1 MQLKTYKIKSFFFYK
16 FMINFRV
23 KEEILVKNIHGQNIL
38 AAAIAVSLGCSL
50 TEFLPA
56 AYAAPTDTAQTA
68 SNDADDSLMDFSL
81 DAMTVEAKRP
91 DWESKLSPGTVNIV
105 RPDEFKG
112 EQKSLPDLLLTVPG
126 VHVREVNGKGQYT
139 TVTMR
144 GSTAAQVGIFIDGV
158 LANLGGDTAV
168 DLSTIPVKNVE
179 RIEVYRGYIPSRFG
193 GTFMGGVINIVTKKP
208 ETTDVSLEVGK
219 SSYGGKRGSMEIT
232 APLGDGSL
240 MVGTNYESSD
250 GDFKYKNYAAERY
263 LPYGEQQIAGQQ
275 KVIDNFN
282 NETIDYMTKGAVIN
296 LQQEQIDYYK
306 ANNDAWL
313 GFVRSDSLKDAI
325 YDNRYEYAKKDV
337 GNSNLYLIEQQVVD
351 RGLKD
356 EYLKRGYDD
365 SDWHEALQYDW
376 IGSSFGE
383 GVLTPEIKEE
393 ILKEYGDKV
402 VQNNIDK
409 WTNDADPDKN
419 KNQAG
424 RKESLEKLKQKQ
436 KEAANATRYRKY
448 NDYEK
453 TSTIVK
459 WQNKNWVIKGT
470 YDTLDRHMPDSVWLG
485 DVNAAVY
492 NNGVDLSDRYYYDSR
507 RQKQNS
513 ASLML
518 QNRQEVG
525 KLEWGWMLDYMYQ
538 NKKYRAEHIN
548 TAYPNSEWDMQN
560 QPLREWSRYKS
571 NKYTA
576 QIDGGYKLND
586 NNMLDFLINYSKEGL
601 DIDGSNM
608 AKILGGQAS
617 QNFLSAQIRNRYE
630 QELFNVQLQDSITLD
645 KEGTWIF
652 TPSVRYN
659 QSKITGFSDGKR
671 FTDGQASWIHPKDS
685 QTKGKA
691 TWQLALKKEVN
702 ENLTLRMTGGTYYR
716 LLNMAEIAGDG
727 AGILPAPRNHNGEGA
742 MFPVPE
748 EGKQFDISAIMNNKL
763 LGADNSTT
771 LTYYWRDST
780 NMLQLERAGKD
791 YWSYFNDNKGK
802 SHGIELQSSFK
813 WNKFDLDLQVTY
825 LNTSAYNKHTATQ
838 FGEYAPVWP
847 TYQPEWEGN
856 IRLTYRPSEKFSVFA
871 EGHYT
876 DEYFT
881 YYNKATSGKLSP
893 YLSGK
898 PVCSLFV
905 MNSGLK
911 WMPKKNWQLTF
922 GCNDILNKGPKSK
935 IRSDAAFMVP
945 GYINPEFPIQGRT
958 YYVTA
963 RYQF

>member
-1 MQLKTYKIKSFFFYK
+1 M
-16 FMINFRV
+16 
-23 KEEILVKNIHGQNIL
+23 KNINSQNIL

-436 KEAANATRYRKY
+436 KEAENATRYRKY

-453 TSTIVK
+453 TSTIIK

-813 WNKFDLDLQVTY
+813 WDKFDLDLQVTY

-838 FGEYAPVWP
+838 FGEYASVWP

-856 IRLTYRPSEKFSVFA
+856 IRLTYRPSEKFSLFA

>member
-1 MQLKTYKIKSFFFYK
+1 M
-16 FMINFRV
+16 
-23 KEEILVKNIHGQNIL
+23 KNIHGQNIL

-208 ETTDVSLEVGK
+208 ETTNVSLEVGK

-453 TSTIVK
+453 TSTILK

-813 WNKFDLDLQVTY
+813 WDKFDLDLQVTY

-838 FGEYAPVWP
+838 FGEYASVWP

>member
-1 MQLKTYKIKSFFFYK
+1 M
-16 FMINFRV
+16 
-23 KEEILVKNIHGQNIL
+23 KNINGQNIL

-748 EGKQFDISAIMNNKL
+748 EGKQFDISAIMHNKL

-838 FGEYAPVWP
+838 FGEYASVWP

>member
-1 MQLKTYKIKSFFFYK
+1 M
-16 FMINFRV
+16 
-23 KEEILVKNIHGQNIL
+23 KNIHGQNIL

-56 AYAAPTDTAQTA
+56 AYAAPTDTAQTV

-208 ETTDVSLEVGK
+208 ETTNVSLEVGK

-436 KEAANATRYRKY
+436 KEAENATRYRKY

-838 FGEYAPVWP
+838 FGEYASVWP

>member
-1 MQLKTYKIKSFFFYK
+1 M
-16 FMINFRV
+16 
-23 KEEILVKNIHGQNIL
+23 KNIHGQNIL

-436 KEAANATRYRKY
+436 KEAENATRYRKY

-763 LGADNSTT
+763 FGADNSTT

>member
-1 MQLKTYKIKSFFFYK
+1 M
-16 FMINFRV
+16 
-23 KEEILVKNIHGQNIL
+23 KNINSQNIL

-436 KEAANATRYRKY
+436 KEAENATRYRKY

-453 TSTIVK
+453 TSTIIK

-538 NKKYRAEHIN
+538 DKKYRAEHIN

-813 WNKFDLDLQVTY
+813 WDKFDLDLQVTY

-838 FGEYAPVWP
+838 FGEYASVWP

>member
-1 MQLKTYKIKSFFFYK
+1 M
-16 FMINFRV
+16 
-23 KEEILVKNIHGQNIL
+23 KNIHGQNIL

-81 DAMTVEAKRP
+81 DTMTVEAKRP

-208 ETTDVSLEVGK
+208 ETTNVSLEVGK

-436 KEAANATRYRKY
+436 KEAENATRYRKY

>member
-1 MQLKTYKIKSFFFYK
+1 M
-16 FMINFRV
+16 
-23 KEEILVKNIHGQNIL
+23 KNINGQNIL

-208 ETTDVSLEVGK
+208 ETTNVSLEVGK

-393 ILKEYGDKV
+393 ILKEYGDKI
-402 VQNNIDK
+402 VQGNIDK

-459 WQNKNWVIKGT
+459 WQNKNWVVKGT

-525 KLEWGWMLDYMYQ
+525 KLEWGWMLDYMHQ
-538 NKKYRAEHIN
+538 DKKYRAEHIN

-671 FTDGQASWIHPKDS
+671 FTNGQASWIHPKDS

-727 AGILPAPRNHNGEGA
+727 AGILPAPKNHNGDGA

-748 EGKQFDISAIMNNKL
+748 EGKQFDISAIMHNKL

-802 SHGIELQSSFK
+802 SHGVELQSSFK
-813 WNKFDLDLQVTY
+813 WDKFDLDLQVTY

-856 IRLTYRPSEKFSVFA
+856 IRLTYRPSEKFSLFA

>member
-1 MQLKTYKIKSFFFYK
+1 M
-16 FMINFRV
+16 
-23 KEEILVKNIHGQNIL
+23 KNINGQNIL

-81 DAMTVEAKRP
+81 DTMTVEAKRP

-208 ETTDVSLEVGK
+208 ETTNVSLEVGK

-436 KEAANATRYRKY
+436 KEAENATRYRKY

-453 TSTIVK
+453 TSTILK

-856 IRLTYRPSEKFSVFA
+856 IRLTYRPSEKFSLFA

>member
-1 MQLKTYKIKSFFFYK
+1 M
-16 FMINFRV
+16 
-23 KEEILVKNIHGQNIL
+23 KNINGQNIL

-232 APLGDGSL
+232 APLGEGSL

-748 EGKQFDISAIMNNKL
+748 EGKQFDISAIMHNKL

>member
-1 MQLKTYKIKSFFFYK
+1 MNN
-16 FMINFRV
+16 IN
-23 KEEILVKNIHGQNIL
+23 GQNIL

-56 AYAAPTDTAQTA
+56 AYAGPTDTAQTA

-208 ETTDVSLEVGK
+208 ETTNVSLEVGK

-436 KEAANATRYRKY
+436 KEAADATRYRKY

>member
-1 MQLKTYKIKSFFFYK
+1 MPILKLSLFFYK

-23 KEEILVKNIHGQNIL
+23 KEEILVKNINGQNIL

-436 KEAANATRYRKY
+436 KEAENATRYRKY

-538 NKKYRAEHIN
+538 DKKYRAEHIN

-813 WNKFDLDLQVTY
+813 WDKFDLDLQVTY

-838 FGEYAPVWP
+838 FGEYASVWP

>member
-1 MQLKTYKIKSFFFYK
+1 M
-16 FMINFRV
+16 
-23 KEEILVKNIHGQNIL
+23 KNINGQNIL

-453 TSTIVK
+453 TSTILK

-856 IRLTYRPSEKFSVFA
+856 IRLTYRPSEKFSLFA

>member
-1 MQLKTYKIKSFFFYK
+1 M
-16 FMINFRV
+16 
-23 KEEILVKNIHGQNIL
+23 KNINSQNIL

-436 KEAANATRYRKY
+436 KEAENATRYRKY

-453 TSTIVK
+453 TSTIIK

-691 TWQLALKKEVN
+691 TWQLALKKEV
-702 ENLTLRMTGGTYYR
+702 LPVTVPASCLLR
-716 LLNMAEIAGDG
+716 
-727 AGILPAPRNHNGEGA
+727 GI
-742 MFPVPE
+742 
-748 EGKQFDISAIMNNKL
+748 IMVKV
-763 LGADNSTT
+763 
-771 LTYYWRDST
+771 
-780 NMLQLERAGKD
+780 Q
-791 YWSYFNDNKGK
+791 
-802 SHGIELQSSFK
+802 
-813 WNKFDLDLQVTY
+813 
-825 LNTSAYNKHTATQ
+825 
-838 FGEYAPVWP
+838 
-847 TYQPEWEGN
+847 
-856 IRLTYRPSEKFSVFA
+856 
-871 EGHYT
+871 
-876 DEYFT
+876 
-881 YYNKATSGKLSP
+881 
-893 YLSGK
+893 
-898 PVCSLFV
+898 CSLCRRKASSLISV
-905 MNSGLK
+905 RL
-911 WMPKKNWQLTF
+911 
-922 GCNDILNKGPKSK
+922 
-935 IRSDAAFMVP
+935 
-945 GYINPEFPIQGRT
+945 
-958 YYVTA
+958 
-963 RYQF
+963 

>member
-1 MQLKTYKIKSFFFYK
+1 MPILKLSLFFYK

-23 KEEILVKNIHGQNIL
+23 KEEILVKNINGQNIL

-409 WTNDADPDKN
+409 WTNDSDPDKN

-436 KEAANATRYRKY
+436 KEAADATRYRKY

>member
-1 MQLKTYKIKSFFFYK
+1 M
-16 FMINFRV
+16 
-23 KEEILVKNIHGQNIL
+23 KNINGQNIL

-232 APLGDGSL
+232 APMGDGSL

>member
-1 MQLKTYKIKSFFFYK
+1 MQLKTYKIKSFFYK

-23 KEEILVKNIHGQNIL
+23 KEEILVKNINGQNIL

-263 LPYGEQQIAGQQ
+263 LPYGKQQIAGQQ

-436 KEAANATRYRKY
+436 KEAADATRYRKY

-856 IRLTYRPSEKFSVFA
+856 IRLTYRPSEKFSLFA

>member
-1 MQLKTYKIKSFFFYK
+1 M
-16 FMINFRV
+16 
-23 KEEILVKNIHGQNIL
+23 KNIHGQNIL

-208 ETTDVSLEVGK
+208 ETTNVSLEVGK

-436 KEAANATRYRKY
+436 KEAENATRYRKY

-525 KLEWGWMLDYMYQ
+525 KLEWGWMLDYMHQ
-538 NKKYRAEHIN
+538 DKKYRAEHIN

-560 QPLREWSRYKS
+560 QPLREWSSYKS

-813 WNKFDLDLQVTY
+813 WDKFDLDLQVTY

-838 FGEYAPVWP
+838 FGEYASVWP

-856 IRLTYRPSEKFSVFA
+856 IRLTYRPSEKFSIFA

>member
-1 MQLKTYKIKSFFFYK
+1 M
-16 FMINFRV
+16 
-23 KEEILVKNIHGQNIL
+23 KNINGQNIL

-436 KEAANATRYRKY
+436 KEAADATRYRKY

-802 SHGIELQSSFK
+802 SHGIEL
-813 WNKFDLDLQVTY
+813 
-825 LNTSAYNKHTATQ
+825 
-838 FGEYAPVWP
+838 
-847 TYQPEWEGN
+847 
-856 IRLTYRPSEKFSVFA
+856 
-871 EGHYT
+871 
-876 DEYFT
+876 
-881 YYNKATSGKLSP
+881 
-893 YLSGK
+893 
-898 PVCSLFV
+898 
-905 MNSGLK
+905 
-911 WMPKKNWQLTF
+911 
-922 GCNDILNKGPKSK
+922 
-935 IRSDAAFMVP
+935 
-945 GYINPEFPIQGRT
+945 
-958 YYVTA
+958 
-963 RYQF
+963 

>member
-1 MQLKTYKIKSFFFYK
+1 M
-16 FMINFRV
+16 
-23 KEEILVKNIHGQNIL
+23 KNIHGQNIL

-436 KEAANATRYRKY
+436 KEAADATRYRKY

-748 EGKQFDISAIMNNKL
+748 EGKQFDISAIMHNKL

-813 WNKFDLDLQVTY
+813 WDKFDLDLQVTY

-838 FGEYAPVWP
+838 FGEYASVWP

>member
-1 MQLKTYKIKSFFFYK
+1 M
-16 FMINFRV
+16 
-23 KEEILVKNIHGQNIL
+23 KNINGQNIL

-56 AYAAPTDTAQTA
+56 AYAAPTDNAQTA

-436 KEAANATRYRKY
+436 KEAENATRYRKY

-453 TSTIVK
+453 TSTILK

>member
-1 MQLKTYKIKSFFFYK
+1 M
-16 FMINFRV
+16 
-23 KEEILVKNIHGQNIL
+23 KNIHGQNIL

-208 ETTDVSLEVGK
+208 ETTNVSLEVGK

-325 YDNRYEYAKKDV
+325 YDNRYEYAKQDV

-453 TSTIVK
+453 TSTILK

-525 KLEWGWMLDYMYQ
+525 KLEWGWMLDYMYHD
-538 NKKYRAEHIN
+538 KKYRAEHIN

-560 QPLREWSRYKS
+560 QPLREWSSYKS

-813 WNKFDLDLQVTY
+813 WDKFDLDLQVTY

-838 FGEYAPVWP
+838 FGEYASVWP

-856 IRLTYRPSEKFSVFA
+856 IRLTYRPSEKFSIFA

>member
-1 MQLKTYKIKSFFFYK
+1 M
-16 FMINFRV
+16 
-23 KEEILVKNIHGQNIL
+23 KNIHGQNIL

-81 DAMTVEAKRP
+81 DTMTVEAKRP

-436 KEAANATRYRKY
+436 KEAADATRYRKY

-748 EGKQFDISAIMNNKL
+748 EGKQFDISVIMNNKL

>member
-1 MQLKTYKIKSFFFYK
+1 M
-16 FMINFRV
+16 
-23 KEEILVKNIHGQNIL
+23 KNINGQNIL

-81 DAMTVEAKRP
+81 DTMTVEAKRP

-436 KEAANATRYRKY
+436 KEAENATRYRKY

-525 KLEWGWMLDYMYQ
+525 KLEWGWMLDYMHQ
-538 NKKYRAEHIN
+538 DKKYRAEHIN

-856 IRLTYRPSEKFSVFA
+856 IRLTYRPSEKFSLFA

-922 GCNDILNKGPKSK
+922 GCNDIFNKGPKSK

>member
-1 MQLKTYKIKSFFFYK
+1 M
-16 FMINFRV
+16 
-23 KEEILVKNIHGQNIL
+23 KNINGQNIL

-56 AYAAPTDTAQTA
+56 VYAAPTDTAQTA

-436 KEAANATRYRKY
+436 KEAENATRYRKY

-856 IRLTYRPSEKFSVFA
+856 IRLTYRPSEKFSLFA

-905 MNSGLK
+905 INSGLK

>member
-1 MQLKTYKIKSFFFYK
+1 MPILKLSLFFYK

-23 KEEILVKNIHGQNIL
+23 KEEILVKNINGQNIL
-38 AAAIAVSLGCSL
+38 AAAIAVSLGCSF

-436 KEAANATRYRKY
+436 KEAENATRYRKY

-538 NKKYRAEHIN
+538 DKKYRAEHIN

-560 QPLREWSRYKS
+560 QPLREWSSYKS

-813 WNKFDLDLQVTY
+813 WDKFDLDLQVTY

-838 FGEYAPVWP
+838 FGEYASVWP

>member
-1 MQLKTYKIKSFFFYK
+1 M
-16 FMINFRV
+16 
-23 KEEILVKNIHGQNIL
+23 KNIHGQNIL

-50 TEFLPA
+50 TEFLSA

-208 ETTDVSLEVGK
+208 ETTNVSLEVGK

-436 KEAANATRYRKY
+436 KEAADATRYRKY

-518 QNRQEVG
+518 QNRQEIG
-525 KLEWGWMLDYMYQ
+525 KLEWGWMLDYMHQ
-538 NKKYRAEHIN
+538 DKKYRAEHIN

-727 AGILPAPRNHNGEGA
+727 AGILPAPKNHNGEGA

-838 FGEYAPVWP
+838 FGEYASVWP

>member
-1 MQLKTYKIKSFFFYK
+1 M
-16 FMINFRV
+16 
-23 KEEILVKNIHGQNIL
+23 KNINGQNIL

-436 KEAANATRYRKY
+436 KEAENATRYRKY

-538 NKKYRAEHIN
+538 DKKYRAEHIN

-560 QPLREWSRYKS
+560 QPLREWSSYKS

-727 AGILPAPRNHNGEGA
+727 AGILPAPKNHNGEGA

-748 EGKQFDISAIMNNKL
+748 EGKQFDISAIMHNKL

-813 WNKFDLDLQVTY
+813 WDKFDLDLQVTY

-838 FGEYAPVWP
+838 FGEYASVWP

>member
-1 MQLKTYKIKSFFFYK
+1 M
-16 FMINFRV
+16 
-23 KEEILVKNIHGQNIL
+23 KNINGQNIL

-296 LQQEQIDYYK
+296 LRQEQIDYYK

-436 KEAANATRYRKY
+436 KEAENATRYRKY

>member
-1 MQLKTYKIKSFFFYK
+1 M
-16 FMINFRV
+16 
-23 KEEILVKNIHGQNIL
+23 KNIHGQNIL

-383 GVLTPEIKEE
+383 GILTPEIKEE

-436 KEAANATRYRKY
+436 KEAADATRYRKY

-813 WNKFDLDLQVTY
+813 WDKFDLDLQVTY

-838 FGEYAPVWP
+838 FGEYASVWP
-847 TYQPEWEGN
+847 TYQPELEGN

>member
-1 MQLKTYKIKSFFFYK
+1 MPILKLSLFFYK

-23 KEEILVKNIHGQNIL
+23 KEEILVKNINGQNIL

-436 KEAANATRYRKY
+436 KEAENATRYRKY

-813 WNKFDLDLQVTY
+813 WDKFDLDLQVTY

-838 FGEYAPVWP
+838 FGEYASVWP

>member
-1 MQLKTYKIKSFFFYK
+1 M
-16 FMINFRV
+16 
-23 KEEILVKNIHGQNIL
+23 KNINGQNIL

-50 TEFLPA
+50 ADFLPV
-56 AYAAPTDTAQTA
+56 AYAAPADTAQTA

-81 DAMTVEAKRP
+81 DTMTVEAKRP

-208 ETTDVSLEVGK
+208 ETTDVSLEIGK

-263 LPYGEQQIAGQQ
+263 LPYGAEQIAGQQ

-296 LQQEQIDYYK
+296 LKQEQIDYYK

-356 EYLKRGYDD
+356 EYLKRGYDN

-393 ILKEYGDKV
+393 ILKEYGDKI
-402 VQNNIDK
+402 VQGNIDK
-409 WTNDADPDKN
+409 WMNDADPDKN

-459 WQNKNWVIKGT
+459 WQNKNWVVKGT

-525 KLEWGWMLDYMYQ
+525 KLEWGWMLDYMHQ
-538 NKKYRAEHIN
+538 DKKYRAEHIN

-586 NNMLDFLINYSKEGL
+586 NNMLDFLINYSKERL
-601 DIDGSNM
+601 DIDGSNL

-630 QELFNVQLQDSITLD
+630 QELFNIQLQDSITLD

-727 AGILPAPRNHNGEGA
+727 AGILPAPKNHNGDGA

-748 EGKQFDISAIMNNKL
+748 EGKQFDISAIMHNKL

-802 SHGIELQSSFK
+802 SHGVELQSSFK
-813 WNKFDLDLQVTY
+813 WDKFDLDLQVTY

-856 IRLTYRPSEKFSVFA
+856 IRLTYRPSEKFSLFA

>member
-1 MQLKTYKIKSFFFYK
+1 M
-16 FMINFRV
+16 
-23 KEEILVKNIHGQNIL
+23 KNIHGQNIL

-56 AYAAPTDTAQTA
+56 AYAAPTDTAQTV

-436 KEAANATRYRKY
+436 KEAENATRYRKY

-453 TSTIVK
+453 TSTILK

-538 NKKYRAEHIN
+538 DKKYRTEHIN

-813 WNKFDLDLQVTY
+813 WDKFDLDLQVTY

-838 FGEYAPVWP
+838 FGEYASVWP

>member
-1 MQLKTYKIKSFFFYK
+1 M
-16 FMINFRV
+16 
-23 KEEILVKNIHGQNIL
+23 KNINGQNIL

-208 ETTDVSLEVGK
+208 ETTNVSLEVGK

-436 KEAANATRYRKY
+436 KEAENATRYRKY

-453 TSTIVK
+453 TSTILK

-856 IRLTYRPSEKFSVFA
+856 IRLTYRPSEKFSLFA

>member
-1 MQLKTYKIKSFFFYK
+1 M
-16 FMINFRV
+16 
-23 KEEILVKNIHGQNIL
+23 KNINGQNIL

-436 KEAANATRYRKY
+436 KEAENATRYRKY

-856 IRLTYRPSEKFSVFA
+856 IRLTYRPSEKFSIFA

>member
-1 MQLKTYKIKSFFFYK
+1 MQLKTYKIKSFFYK

-296 LQQEQIDYYK
+296 LHQEQIDYYK

-453 TSTIVK
+453 TSTILK

-538 NKKYRAEHIN
+538 DKKYRAEHIN

-813 WNKFDLDLQVTY
+813 WDKFDLDLQVTY

-838 FGEYAPVWP
+838 FGEYASVWP

>member
-1 MQLKTYKIKSFFFYK
+1 M
-16 FMINFRV
+16 
-23 KEEILVKNIHGQNIL
+23 KNINGQNIL

-436 KEAANATRYRKY
+436 KEAENATRYRKY

-538 NKKYRAEHIN
+538 DKKYRAEHIN

-838 FGEYAPVWP
+838 FGEYASVWP

>member
-1 MQLKTYKIKSFFFYK
+1 MPILKLSLFFYK

-208 ETTDVSLEVGK
+208 ETTDVLLEVGK

-453 TSTIVK
+453 TSTILK

-525 KLEWGWMLDYMYQ
+525 KLEWGWMLDYMHQ
-538 NKKYRAEHIN
+538 DKKYRAEHIN

-813 WNKFDLDLQVTY
+813 WDKFDLDLQVTY

-838 FGEYAPVWP
+838 FGEYASVWP